1 MWAVGSG
8 GDQGTLSIMHPVGV
22 GDLLPL
28 ESGPAVAVQISQE
41 KPDIFV

>member
-1 MWAVGSG
+1 MQAVGSG
-8 GDQGTLSIMHPVGV
+8 GDQGTLAILHPTLG
-22 GDLLPL
+22 GDLLPW